1 MEKQLS
7 ISSANHKNKNF
18 GVKLRRYDFMLE
30 SFLIGLGPGHDPIK
44 IFLCHKGFDPRM
56 KNYAGFER
64 SDCLKNSEQPIRAL
78 KTSVILHSRIEP
90 IF

>member
-64 SDCLKNSEQPIRAL
+64 SEWLLKNLHPIMAL
-78 KTSVILHSRIEP
+78 KQP
-90 IF
+90 